1 VGLDAQGAV
10 SDDRF
15 DDLGADRRAE
25 IGEQLAERDRTHPEP
40 RRPEVPR
47 PGNKYAWAV
56 GIVMVMILGVVLFTR
71 TLPNSGESLQ
81 GPAPGDRLPAFAA
94 PDALGNVEGDANIC
108 QKEPCNPN
116 AGKVPACDVR
126 GDGVVNVCPR
136 DSGALVLTFVV
147 RRGTDCEPQIDRV
160 ERVRREVPGVNF
172 VTVLSG
178 DSRDEARALA
188 EARGWQ
194 QPVAV
199 DEDGQVVN
207 VYGVGVCPLTV
218 FARDGEVER
227 TDIGNLTEGELRT
240 RARRLLG

>member
-1 VGLDAQGAV
+1 V

-15 DDLGADRRAE
+15 EDLGADRRAE
-25 IGEQLAERDRTHPEP
+25 IGDRLAERDRTHPEP

-56 GIVMVMILGVVLFTR
+56 GIVCLMILGVVLFTR

-81 GPAPGDRLPAFAA
+81 GPARGDRLPAFAA
-94 PDALGNVEGDANIC
+94 ADALGDKEEGDANIC
-108 QKEPCNPN
+108 QREPCNSN
-116 AGKVPACDVR
+116 AGPAPACKVR
-126 GDGVVNVCPR
+126 GNGVVTVCPR
-136 DSGALVLTFVV
+136 DRGALVLTFVV

-160 ERVRREVPGVNF
+160 ERVRHEVPDVDF

-178 DSRDEARALA
+178 DQREEARSLA
-188 EARGWQ
+188 EARGWD

-218 FARDGEVER
+218 FARDGVVER
-227 TDIGNLTEGELRT
+227 TDIGNLTEDELRT
-240 RARRLLG
+240 RAQRLLR